1 MSDVHDI
8 HDASIPLLTDALVP
22 GNPLRA
28 AAPVPQPPATP
39 METFA
44 APVAQAVAAPVEAP
58 PAPMPAAEDGL
69 FAHDAD
75 ALVERLRGRC
85 LTWLTG
91 EGRNV
96 IEARCNAAL
105 QEHTHWLVG
114 HVSREIGLA
123 LETELKGWVRAAV
136 REELAARSGV
146 PPVSSEGG

>member
-8 HDASIPLLTDALVP
+8 NDASIPLLTDTLVP

-28 AAPVPQPPATP
+28 VTPPAQ
-39 METFA
+39 TFA
-44 APVAQAVAAPVEAP
+44 AEAP
-58 PAPMPAAEDGL
+58 AAVPAPAAEDGL

-146 PPVSSEGG
+146 PPESGGG

>member
-8 HDASIPLLTDALVP
+8 NDASIPLLTDTLVP

-28 AAPVPQPPATP
+28 AVPPAQTLA
-39 METFA
+39 TA
-44 APVAQAVAAPVEAP
+44 ALATAT
-58 PAPMPAAEDGL
+58 MPAAEDGL

-146 PPVSSEGG
+146 PPEPGGN

>member
-1 MSDVHDI
+1 MSDEHDI
-8 HDASIPLLTDALVP
+8 HDASIPLLTDTLVL

-28 AAPVPQPPATP
+28 RVAVAVEQ
-39 METFA
+39 
-44 APVAQAVAAPVEAP
+44 APVAQSGTA
-58 PAPMPAAEDGL
+58 AAEDGL
-69 FAHDAD
+69 LAHDAD

-91 EGRNV
+91 DGRNV

-136 REELAARSGV
+136 REELAARAGQ
-146 PPVSSEGG
+146 PPAQS

>member
-1 MSDVHDI
+1 VSDEHDI
-8 HDASIPLLTDALVP
+8 HDASIPLLTDTLVL

-28 AAPVPQPPATP
+28 RAPAAVFARAPLAASTASAASGPA
-39 METFA
+39 
-44 APVAQAVAAPVEAP
+44 
-58 PAPMPAAEDGL
+58 AAEDGL
-69 FAHDAD
+69 LAHDAD

-91 EGRNV
+91 DGRNV

-123 LETELKGWVRAAV
+123 LETELKGWVRDAV
-136 REELAARSGV
+136 REELAARAGH
-146 PPVSSEGG
+146 PPAQS

>member
-8 HDASIPLLTDALVP
+8 HDASIPLLTDTLVP
-22 GNPLRA
+22 GNSLRA
-28 AAPVPQPPATP
+28 AAAAPQ
-39 METFA
+39 TFA
-44 APVAQAVAAPVEAP
+44 AAATTAT
-58 PAPMPAAEDGL
+58 AGAEDGL

-123 LETELKGWVRAAV
+123 LETELKSWVRAAV
-136 REELAARSGV
+136 REELAARSGN
-146 PPVSSEGG
+146 PPAQGGV

>member
-8 HDASIPLLTDALVP
+8 HDASIPLLTEALVP

-28 AAPVPQPPATP
+28 AAPAAQSPAAP
-39 METFA
+39 AETFA
-44 APVAQAVAAPVEAP
+44 APAETFAPPAQAPA
-58 PAPMPAAEDGL
+58 APMPAAEDGL

-136 REELAARSGV
+136 REELAARAGV
-146 PPVSSEGG
+146 PPASERG

>member
-8 HDASIPLLTDALVP
+8 NDASIPLLTDILVP

-28 AAPVPQPPATP
+28 YAPVQAGVAVSAAP
-39 METFA
+39 
-44 APVAQAVAAPVEAP
+44 AVAAT
-58 PAPMPAAEDGL
+58 MAEDGL

-123 LETELKGWVRAAV
+123 LETELKGWVRSAV
-136 REELAARSGV
+136 REELAARSGN
-146 PPVSSEGG
+146 PPASGGV